1 VLGLGLDEVDERS
14 NRSLRE
20 ILKQQGVSLVDRLQ
34 G

>member
-1 VLGLGLDEVDERS
+1 MLGLGLDEVDERS